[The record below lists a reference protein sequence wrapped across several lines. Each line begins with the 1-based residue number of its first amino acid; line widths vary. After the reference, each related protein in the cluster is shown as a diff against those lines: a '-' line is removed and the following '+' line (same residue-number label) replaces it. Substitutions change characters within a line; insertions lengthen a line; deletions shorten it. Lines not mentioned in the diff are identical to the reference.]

1 MLKRISSSFNL
12 VIQFQ
17 GPGSGGLGRS
27 RRHQATRSPAT
38 QNKRG
43 QTTPS
48 PATRNRHGRSPE
60 QPPEPGAT
68 TAETNRG
75 KIDAFFYLLFRFRC
89 GRECWKSARFF
100 YRAGERTRIFLFY
113 IFLPLTLPPS
123 YSGLQVSFYMKK
135 SNLCLMLKKVLYC
148 NPLVTRQTR

>member
-38 QNKRG
+38 QNRRG
-43 QTTPS
+43 RTTPS
-48 PATRNRHGRSPE
+48 PATRNRRGRSPE

-75 KIDAFFYLLFRFRC
+75 KIEAFFYLLFRFRC
-89 GRECWKSARFF
+89 GRECWKGARFF
-100 YRAGERTRIFLFY
+100 TGQGNEPGSFCFTYFYLSLYRRATADYRLAFIWEKVAFVCCWKKFCTAN
-113 IFLPLTLPPS
+113 PS
-123 YSGLQVSFYMKK
+123 DS
-135 SNLCLMLKKVLYC
+135 
-148 NPLVTRQTR
+148 PD